1 MGLIHINV
9 TLTHPTNHD
18 AAEEIRVLVDTGATL
33 SVVPAELLERLGI
46 ERDTQRRLR
55 GFGGVI
61 VRDVGIARMRY
72 GDVAAGVVVVFGEE
86 SDPTV
91 MGVTALEVLGF
102 QIDPVGGALQPAE
115 MLV

>member
-18 AAEEIRVLVDTGATL
+18 AAEEVRVLVDTGATL
-33 SVVPAELLERLGI
+33 SVIPAELLERLGI

-72 GDVAAGVVVVFGEE
+72 GDAAAGVTVVFGEE
-86 SDPTV
+86 SDLTV
-91 MGVTALEVLGF
+91 LGKTSLAVLGF
-102 QIDPVGGALQPAE
+102 EIDPAGEALQPTE